1 MAIAFNKT
9 NGSAKKGG
17 AKYYEY
23 KMGDN
28 KVRIFGEVLPRYIY
42 WVSGTN
48 GKNVP
53 FECLAFNRDTETFD
67 KAERD
72 YVQEM
77 YPDLRCS
84 WSYAVKCIQDGEVK
98 IMSLKK
104 KLFEQILTAAEDLG
118 DPTDLET
125 GYDICFKKVKTGS
138 MAYNVEYQ
146 FQPLKC
152 KPSPVTDEERKLI
165 EESKPIDELL
175 PRESAEDQKKRLDK
189 LMSMVDGEEEK
200 EEEVDSEVADEFDVE

>member
-1 MAIAFNKT
+1 MAIAFNQT

-28 KVRIFGEVLPRYIY
+28 KVRIFGDILPRYIY
-42 WVSGTN
+42 WVPGTN

-53 FECLAFNRDTETFD
+53 FECLGFDRNAETFKNEETD
-67 KAERD
+67 H
-72 YVQEM
+72 VQEAF
-77 YPDLRCS
+77 PDLRCS
-84 WSYAVKCIQDGEVK
+84 WSYAVNCIQDGEVK

-104 KLFEQILTAAEDLG
+104 KLFEQLLTAAEDLG
-118 DPTDLET
+118 DPTNLET
-125 GYDICFKKVKTGS
+125 GYKICFKKVKTGS

-152 KPSPVTDEERKLI
+152 KPEPVTDEERVLI
-165 EESKPIDELL
+165 ANSKPIDELL
-175 PRESAEDQKKRLDK
+175 PRETSESQKKRLDK
-189 LMSMVDGEEEK
+189 LLALNNGEDTP
-200 EEEVDSEVADEFDVE
+200 EEEVDEEVADEFDVD